1 MSDYTPG
8 PWTHSGQIGG
18 PGHCFCAQ
26 VWDASDKSLAV
37 LATTANPSDA
47 NANARLIAAAPDL
60 LEACKAFI
68 AADNQCGIALAFDM
82 AEKAI
87 AKATGAN
94 Q

>member
-1 MSDYTPG
+1 MSGKQWEVYPATVKAGDLNGYDVRDRDQP
-8 PWTHSGQIGG
+8 
-18 PGHCFCAQ
+18 
-26 VWDASDKSLAV
+26 DKRVCQRATKED
-37 LATTANPSDA
+37 ATT
-47 NANARLIAAAPDL
+47 IAALPEL

-68 AADNQCGIALAFDM
+68 AAENQCGAALAFDM